1 MQMRDYASMEKV
13 GDLGVHLPTNDEA
26 ISVDAGDI
34 ILYQGHLLVIYYDA
48 NSWDFTRLGKIEG
61 ISKQELRTL
70 LGAGVVTVK
79 MELG

>member
-1 MQMRDYASMEKV
+1 MRDYASMEKV

-48 NSWDFTRLGKIEG
+48 NSWDFTRLGKLEG